1 MKVVSTE
8 ALTKL
13 IQLVKSAFIKVDDVV
28 EVTEI
33 DTETPSEIT
42 LATVA
47 TTGDYNDLSNK
58 PSIPSATS
66 DLNNDSGFITSSA
79 IDTMLAALYPVGSIY
94 IGTQSTC
101 PLATL
106 ISGSTWV
113 KVSEGRVLQGADSNH
128 SANST
133 IAAGLPN
140 ITGETYSTSSI
151 AASHYANT
159 YNGVFRG
166 RNTSGTS
173 YYGGNPISGPS
184 TNVGIG
190 FDASRSNSI
199 YGASSTVQPPAYCV
213 NIWRRTA

>member
-1 MKVVSTE
+1 MSIYKGTE
-8 ALTKL
+8 
-13 IQLVKSAFIKVDDVV
+13 FIAG
-28 EVTEI
+28 
-33 DTETPSEIT
+33 TPDM
-42 LATVA
+42 AA
-47 TTGDYNDLSNK
+47 YAK
-58 PSIPSATS
+58 TS
-66 DLNNDSGFITSSA
+66 DIR
-79 IDTMLAALYPVGSIY
+79 TMLATLYPVGSIY

-113 KVSEGRVLQGADSNH
+113 KVSEGRVLQGADSSH

-140 ITGETYSTSSI
+140 ITGGATGDQSWVSGIAQNAYGAVQISRGNGNSANGTY
-151 AASHYANT
+151 
-159 YNGVFRG
+159 
-166 RNTSGTS
+166 
-173 YYGGNPISGPS
+173 GNLPLGF
-184 TNVGIG
+184 T